1 MLRPFGREPSH
12 NDGGGGASA
21 PTPERRLSPRFAGP
35 FAATLL
41 IGVSVVPN
49 QIEIRDM
56 NEQGLFF
63 WTDEPIAL
71 GGSVA
76 VEMELP
82 SAMAYRGRERV
93 RYQVSIVR
101 SELSGKRYGLA
112 ATIRSC
118 TVLAK

>member
-1 MLRPFGREPSH
+1 MPRATARTASH
-12 NDGGGGASA
+12 NDGGSASA
-21 PTPERRLSPRFAGP
+21 PTPERRLSPRLAGP
-35 FAATLL
+35 FPATLL

-49 QIEIRDM
+49 QVEVRDL

-63 WTDEPIAL
+63 WTDQPIAL

-76 VEMELP
+76 IEMDLP
-82 SAMAYRGRERV
+82 AAMAGKDRGRV

-101 SELSGKRYGLA
+101 SETAGTRHGLA